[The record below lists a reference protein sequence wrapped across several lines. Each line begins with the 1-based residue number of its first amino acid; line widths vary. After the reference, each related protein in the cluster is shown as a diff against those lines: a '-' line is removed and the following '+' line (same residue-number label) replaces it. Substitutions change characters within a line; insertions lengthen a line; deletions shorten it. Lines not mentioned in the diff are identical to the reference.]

1 MIRHIDPVGTVLRSL
16 DLQLTQRR
24 PYSVP
29 GPLSLWH
36 IDGNHKLVRWRIV
49 VHGGIDGYS
58 RKIMYLKAN
67 SNNKAASVLDCFLE
81 AVHEHGL
88 PHRVRSDKGGENMG
102 VARFMLEHPER
113 GPVLAASGTAECDGV
128 EMG

>member
-1 MIRHIDPVGTVLRSL
+1 MSF
-16 DLQLTQRR
+16 
-24 PYSVP
+24 
-29 GPLSLWH
+29 
-36 IDGNHKLVRWRIV
+36 RWRIV

-67 SNNKAASVLDCFLE
+67 SNNKAASVLECFLE

-88 PHRVRSDKGGENMG
+88 PQRVRSDKGGENVE

-113 GPVLAASGTAECDGV
+113 GPGNVV
-128 EMG
+128 INFNFNI